1 MDERIYSKNIVEF
14 VTVGVEFCA
23 FVERAQEMNKK
34 DFTDKITKILPLLY
48 LKASLLSPTEP
59 DEENMPEHFVT
70 EEVYEYVRMNI
81 ETVLGESDSYLEVF
95 HNDMQYSETPLAA
108 SIAEGIADVYQD
120 IKDFISVYRLGNEPL
135 MLEAIYQCHENF
147 VSYWGLQLLN
157 VLRALHVVLYS
168 ENENDEFENDT
179 PRQDDTTAAGK
190 SNPFAQRQED
200 WSEDIDLK
208 AWDKWNE

>member
-168 ENENDEFENDT
+168 ENESDEFET
-179 PRQDDTTAAGK
+179 THPGRTIRQLPENPILLPNGKKTARK
-190 SNPFAQRQED
+190 
-200 WSEDIDLK
+200 I
-208 AWDKWNE
+208 

>member
-34 DFTDKITKILPLLY
+34 DFTDKITKKLPLLY
-48 LKASLLSPTEP
+48 LKASLLSPAQPE
-59 DEENMPEHFVT
+59 EENMPEHFVPQ
-70 EEVYEYVRMNI
+70 ELYEYVRMNI

-168 ENENDEFENDT
+168 ENESDEFENDT
-179 PRQDDTTAAGK
+179 PGRTIRQLPENPILLPNGK
-190 SNPFAQRQED
+190 KTGRK
-200 WSEDIDLK
+200 I
-208 AWDKWNE
+208 